1 LSDTAVL
8 QAECNPAARLDDSVR
23 RSVLDGR
30 YFGAAHA
37 ASTARLAEFLHGGG
51 TDAAALADWFGDGL
65 TAALQGGPDGLR
77 LALDRDIAAIDA
89 LIAAQL
95 DAVLHS
101 PRMQALEGRW
111 RGLAWLVNGVEPS
124 RRIKVRVL
132 SVSWAEMCRDL
143 ERATE
148 FDRSTLFRW
157 IYEDEFGMP
166 GGEPFGL
173 MVIDHAVRHRRTAQA
188 PTDDVGTLAQLSA
201 IAAAAFVPMVL
212 AAHPSLL
219 EVDGFGD
226 LEAIQD
232 IASPFR
238 GADHAR
244 WRGLA
249 GRPDTRFLAVTL
261 PRLLARLPWGDDP
274 GRRDGFRC
282 REHAPDAAGRTWMSA
297 AYAFAACVIRAY
309 ANHGWPA
316 DVRGVETDRVGGG
329 LVTGIAP
336 ELFASGPP
344 DAWPRVGIEYRL
356 TDRQEH
362 ALVEAGLMPVSALP
376 YGVDLVFGSVRSL
389 QLAATYQGA
398 NAQAADANARLSAQ
412 VNSILCASRF
422 AHHIKIMGRDM
433 VGSYQIAGDIER
445 RLQGWLQNYVNT
457 NVTSS
462 GDARARFPLVAGDV
476 QVREKPGRPGVF
488 GCIVR
493 LQPHHQLD
501 DVASTFSLVTEL
513 AAPGGR

>member
-1 LSDTAVL
+1 MSETAVL
-8 QAECNPAARLDDSVR
+8 QAALPARAHGSVR

-30 YFGAAHA
+30 YFGDAHA
-37 ASTARLAEFLHGGG
+37 ASAARLAEFLHGGCTG
-51 TDAAALADWFGDGL
+51 AATLADWFGDEL
-65 TAALQGGPDGLR
+65 PATLQGGPDGLR
-77 LALDRDIAAIDA
+77 LALDRDIAAIDE
-89 LIAAQL
+89 LIAVQL
-95 DAVLHS
+95 DAVLHA
-101 PRMQALEGRW
+101 PRLQALEGRW
-111 RGLAWLVNGVEPS
+111 RGLDWLVNGVEPS
-124 RRIKVRVL
+124 RRIKLRVL
-132 SVSWAEMCRDL
+132 SITWAELCRDL
-143 ERATE
+143 ERAAE
-148 FDRSTLFRW
+148 FDQSNLFRRV
-157 IYEDEFGMP
+157 YEDEFGMP

-188 PTDDVGTLAQLSA
+188 PADDVGALAQLAA

-219 EVDGFGD
+219 EVDSFGE

-274 GRRDGFRC
+274 GRRDGFRY
-282 REHAPDAAGRTWMSA
+282 REHAPDAASRTWMSA

-362 ALVEAGLMPVSALP
+362 ALVEVGLMPVSALP
-376 YGVDLVFGSVRSL
+376 YGADLVFGSVRSM
-389 QLAATYQGA
+389 QIAASYQGV

-412 VNSILCASRF
+412 INSILCASRF

-433 VGSYQIAGDIER
+433 VGSFQVADEIER
-445 RLQGWLQNYVNT
+445 RLQAWLQSYVNT
-457 NVTSS
+457 NITSS

-476 QVREKPGRPGVF
+476 EVREKPGKPGVF

-513 AAPGGR
+513 AAPGVR

>member
-1 LSDTAVL
+1 MRA
-8 QAECNPAARLDDSVR
+8 DDGLR
-23 RSVLDGR
+23 RCVLDGR
-30 YFGAAHA
+30 YFGGAYAVSA
-37 ASTARLAEFLHGGG
+37 TRLAEFLHGKS
-51 TDAAALADWFGDGL
+51 TDAARLAEWFGDEL
-65 TAALQGGPDGLR
+65 PAALRGGTDGLR
-77 LALDRDIAAIDA
+77 LALDRDIAAIDG
-89 LIAAQL
+89 LISAQL

-101 PRMQALEGRW
+101 PRLQALEGRW
-111 RGLAWLVNGVEPS
+111 RGLDWLVNGVEPS

-132 SVSWAEMCRDL
+132 SVGWAEICRDL
-143 ERATE
+143 ERAAE
-148 FDRSTLFRW
+148 FDQSILFRRV
-157 IYEDEFGMP
+157 YEDEFGMP

-173 MVIDHAVRHRRTAQA
+173 MVIDHAVRHRRSSLA
-188 PTDDVGTLAQLSA
+188 PADDVGALAQLSA

-219 EVDGFGD
+219 EVDSFGD

-238 GADHAR
+238 GSDHAR

-249 GRPDTRFLAVTL
+249 GRSDARFLAVTL
-261 PRLLARLPWGDDP
+261 PRLLARAPWADDP
-274 GRRDGFRC
+274 GRHDGFRYC
-282 REHAPDAAGRTWMSA
+282 EHAPDAASRTWMSA

-329 LVTGIAP
+329 LVTDITP
-336 ELFASGPP
+336 EPFTSGPLGV
-344 DAWPRVGIEYRL
+344 WPRVGIEYRL

-362 ALVEAGLMPVSALP
+362 ALVEVGLMPVSALP
-376 YGVDLVFGSVRSL
+376 YGADLVFGSVRSL
-389 QLAATYQGA
+389 QLAASYQGA
-398 NAQAADANARLSAQ
+398 NAPAADANARLSAQ
-412 VNSILCASRF
+412 INSILCASRF
-422 AHHIKIMGRDM
+422 AHHIKVMGRDM
-433 VGSYQIAGDIER
+433 VGSYQVADEIER
-445 RLQGWLQNYVNT
+445 RLQAWLQNYVNT
-457 NVTSS
+457 NITSS

-513 AAPGGR
+513 AAPAGR